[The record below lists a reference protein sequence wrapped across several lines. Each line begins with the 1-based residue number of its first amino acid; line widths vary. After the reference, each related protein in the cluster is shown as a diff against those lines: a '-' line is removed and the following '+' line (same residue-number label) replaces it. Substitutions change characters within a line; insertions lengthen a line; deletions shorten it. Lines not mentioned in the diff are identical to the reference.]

1 MSLKKE
7 TLERLVEEYGAG
19 ILKVSVNDIIRHIE
33 AKHGQLSSELKRK
46 VDKLAKSYSKKKFK
60 EAERVVQP
68 APLRPASPL
77 RAAPVV
83 LPLRA
88 APVVLPTHIRFGS
101 PSPGT
106 TRKHTKF
113 ADGPTKINVR
123 SPTIKSPDRKLFG
136 PTGNVRTLF
145 ADRPTKIN
153 TTNLFGES
161 PLLADKKRSKS
172 KRKV

>member
-7 TLERLVEEYGAG
+7 TLGPLVEEYGAG
-19 ILKVSVNDIIRHIE
+19 ILKVSVNDIIGHIE
-33 AKHGQLSSELKRK
+33 AKHGPLSSELKRK
-46 VDKLAKSYSKKKFK
+46 VDKFAKSYSKKKFK
-60 EAERVVQP
+60 EAEKALVKPKP
-68 APLRPASPL
+68 APLRV
-77 RAAPVV
+77 APVAT
-83 LPLRA
+83 PARA

-113 ADGPTKINVR
+113 ADGPTKINVH
-123 SPTIKSPDRKLFG
+123 SPTIKSPDRKFFG

-161 PLLADKKRSKS
+161 PLLAEKKRSKS